1 VPAGGNLRVSDH
13 AADPHRRA
21 PATVRPALDVA
32 RRISTFDEVT
42 GGLDETN
49 ALYEARRC
57 LSGGNCFECDNCYSV
72 CPDNAVI
79 KLAPGSRYEIDLD
92 YCKGCGICVA
102 ECPSGS
108 IKMEP
113 EPG

>member
-1 VPAGGNLRVSDH
+1 MPAGGNLRVSDH

-57 LSGGNCFECDNCYSV
+57 LSGGNCFECDNCYAACPEQAIAKVGPGQGYSV
-72 CPDNAVI
+72 DDAKCT
-79 KLAPGSRYEIDLD
+79 
-92 YCKGCGICVA
+92 GCGTCFEQCPCHAIEMVA
-102 ECPSGS
+102 ERA
-108 IKMEP
+108 
-113 EPG
+113 

>member
-49 ALYEARRC
+49 AL
-57 LSGGNCFECDNCYSV
+57 
-72 CPDNAVI
+72 
-79 KLAPGSRYEIDLD
+79 
-92 YCKGCGICVA
+92 
-102 ECPSGS
+102 
-108 IKMEP
+108 
-113 EPG
+113 